1 MAIGGRGV
9 ISVASNATPAE
20 MVQIVELCERGN
32 YAAARKLHSWL
43 LPFIQ
48 VNFVEAN
55 PIPVKAAM
63 AAMGLLEESYRLPL
77 VPPSAGARDKI
88 MRVLQDLKM
97 LGAAAR
103 I

>member
-1 MAIGGRGV
+1 M
-9 ISVASNATPAE
+9 PAE
-20 MVQIVELCERGN
+20 MAQIVELCEKGD
-32 YAAARKLHSWL
+32 YAGARKLHSWL

-63 AAMGLLEESYRLPL
+63 AAMGLLEEAYRLPL
-77 VPPSAGARDKI
+77 VPPSEGARDKI

>member
-1 MAIGGRGV
+1 
-9 ISVASNATPAE
+9 VASNAMPAE
-20 MVQIVELCERGN
+20 MAQIVELCEKGDF
-32 YAAARKLHSWL
+32 AGARKLHSWL

-48 VNFVEAN
+48 VNFIEAN

-63 AAMGLLEESYRLPL
+63 AAMGLLEEAYRLPL
-77 VPPSAGARDKI
+77 VPPSPGARDKI

>member
-1 MAIGGRGV
+1 MRRPPEIVR
-9 ISVASNATPAE
+9 
-20 MVQIVELCERGN
+20 IVELCEQGD
-32 YAAARKLHSWL
+32 YAAARKLHAWL

-63 AAMGLLEESYRLPL
+63 AAMGLLEETYRLPL
-77 VPPSAGARDKI
+77 VAPSPAARDRI
-88 MRVLQDLKM
+88 MGVLQDLKM
-97 LGAAAR
+97 LGAVAR